1 MYDYV
6 IVGAGSAGCV
16 LAGRLSEDEDA
27 RVLLLEAGGP
37 DTNANLHIPAAFP
50 SLYRSRWDWN
60 FDTEPQ
66 KHVLDRRVY
75 WPRGKVLGVSSS
87 INAMIQ
93 IRGHRGD
100 YDRWRD
106 HWGCKGWGYDDV
118 LPYFVRSEDNAS
130 KHDRFHGSG
139 GPLHVSD
146 QVRRTKIRT
155 GEIVRVRLLIG
166 GIGEQDEKS
175 RVRGAPEPENR
186 RLRIE
191 DLEPGN
197 RFVVVTLVA

>member
-66 KHVLDRRVY
+66 KQWWTAGSTGPAARSSAGR
-75 WPRGKVLGVSSS
+75 PRST
-87 INAMIQ
+87 
-93 IRGHRGD
+93 
-100 YDRWRD
+100 
-106 HWGCKGWGYDDV
+106 
-118 LPYFVRSEDNAS
+118 P
-130 KHDRFHGSG
+130 
-139 GPLHVSD
+139 
-146 QVRRTKIRT
+146 
-155 GEIVRVRLLIG
+155 
-166 GIGEQDEKS
+166 
-175 RVRGAPEPENR
+175 
-186 RLRIE
+186 
-191 DLEPGN
+191 
-197 RFVVVTLVA
+197 